1 MLGKLRV
8 GKGLE
13 GKGRGSDK
21 GPITVPLG
29 VSGRSGSHPLRLVS
43 TSYDLP
49 VSCHGRGRVFDG
61 NGIDREQRSSSDRA
75 TSPQVPE
82 TQGSF
87 LTTVL
92 STTGFPKAVKPDDHR
107 DVGFAFSFDEELRRI
122 TRRKEESTCQPC
134 RILQTLAPDRGCAS
148 SQHLHFLVAC
158 TGRRLKYYRSAS
170 ECSCTKRGSPRVGV
184 LGISSNVC
192 TVTVQ

>member
-1 MLGKLRV
+1 MSTRKQYV
-8 GKGLE
+8 CCLE
-13 GKGRGSDK
+13 SV
-21 GPITVPLG
+21 PIC
-29 VSGRSGSHPLRLVS
+29 
-43 TSYDLP
+43 YLP
-49 VSCHGRGRVFDG
+49 SICCHGRGRVFDG
-61 NGIDREQRSSSDRA
+61 NGIDREQRPSSYRA

-82 TQGSF
+82 TQVSF

-92 STTGFPKAVKPDDHR
+92 STTGCPKAVKPDDHR
-107 DVGFAFSFDEELRRI
+107 DVGCAFSFGEELRRI

-134 RILQTLAPDRGCAS
+134 RILQTLAPDRGCAG

-158 TGRRLKYYRSAS
+158 TGRRLKYSRSAS

-192 TVTVQ
+192 TVTVQQIWKSWHSLHCWQSRNQ